1 VRGLPRIN
9 ASLPDLEKGK
19 RMLARVLRKRD
30 YAEPVAAWRA
40 APETALN
47 LLDPTEKAAWIEALL
62 PLMRSGRTI
71 DNRRL
76 RRLYQLFAFMKMAA
90 DQRHAVLETLH
101 TRLRLEPPSL
111 PVFSDPQVR
120 RALMTEAV
128 AMAGRSPSSE
138 AQAYVQRLRD
148 HLKVKASEETRW
160 GPFFERLTDAE
171 NRVAAMLG
179 KRGHI
184 VAMDDRKLEI
194 FKKAVAAIGVP
205 AALIFPL
212 GTVGLTVE
220 GITSGLIALG
230 GGFVLPAGAAMVAG
244 VGVVVAIGVSSKK
257 ILDMI
262 WPTTGADKTSID
274 IQRLNADAE
283 RIQVLLDE
291 AVADEAKLTSARAEI
306 TRIVNQMLPLSE
318 PERAKMK
325 AAFEHVQALGRRY
338 LDYLTEDR
346 EHLERSNQLG
356 ADELCALLNLDTP
369 AIA

>member
-40 APETALN
+40 APEAALN
-47 LLDPTEKAAWIEALL
+47 LLDAGAKMAWIRALL
-62 PLMRSGRTI
+62 PLMRGGRTI

-76 RRLYQLFAFMKMAA
+76 RRLYQLFTFMEMPPHEREVALAA
-90 DQRHAVLETLH
+90 LH

-120 RALMTEAV
+120 QALMTEAA
-128 AMAGRSPSSE
+128 AMAGRSPSTE
-138 AQAYVQRLRD
+138 AQAYLQRLRD
-148 HLKVKASEETRW
+148 HLRVKPSDETRW
-160 GPFFERLTDAE
+160 RLFFERLTDAE
-171 NRVAAMLG
+171 NRVAAILG

-184 VAMDDRKLEI
+184 VAIDDRKLEI

-220 GITSGLIALG
+220 GISTGLIALG

-244 VGVVVAIGVSSKK
+244 VGVVVAMGVSSKK

-283 RIQVLLDE
+283 RIQALLDE
-291 AVADEAKLTSARAEI
+291 AVADEAKLVAARTEI
-306 TRIVNQMLPLSE
+306 TRIVNRMLPLSE

-325 AAFEHVQALGRRY
+325 AAFEHAQALGRRY

-346 EHLERSNQLG
+346 ERLERNNQLG
-356 ADELCALLNLDTP
+356 ADELGVLLSLDTP
-369 AIA
+369 VIA